1 MPLSGWGGSWP
12 ADLETGER
20 RGGRRSP
27 CSNPGSQPPPDCPG
41 HHLSRVSEPPDRGPS
56 PAASA
61 GLPASLTAGA
71 GPYIVYMLQEIDIL
85 EDWTAIKKVGLVLP
99 ASSWV
104 RLAVQAP
111 PMPRYQLWSLDSS
124 PHTVFLRTW
133 GAPANLWQLCP
144 QPRCPGITVSSQAAF
159 GPRLCQP
166 LVLGRFDGSGE
177 REGG

>member
-124 PHTVFLRTW
+124 PHGFPEDL
-133 GAPANLWQLCP
+133 G
-144 QPRCPGITVSSQAAF
+144 SS
-159 GPRLCQP
+159 CQP
-166 LVLGRFDGSGE
+166 LATVPPAQVPWHHGQLTSCLWPEAVSAPCSGQV
-177 REGG
+177 